1 VTVGRSVRAAA
12 GVGCLAALLLGPAP
26 AQAAGRSCV
35 AVIVDSGAGVS
46 ARCTTWT
53 NRLTGVGALS
63 ATGHSYRYAPS
74 GLLCA
79 IDGFPAD
86 CHVDD
91 THFWSYW
98 HRAPAGSAWGFS
110 GEGAG
115 TYHPAIGSTEG
126 WAYQNGSSRQPPN
139 IPFATICPTTAPSPT
154 PTPRPSPPP
163 SSPAPTQPPHTHP
176 PAATQAPATAAPQT
190 GSAGTPAPG
199 GPLGGATTTARPKP
213 LPSRAAATVAP
224 ATAATTAATAGPT
237 PAAATPGAASTTSAP
252 AIGNQPDA
260 RSQPPA
266 GPGKPILL
274 AGLGLVAAA
283 GLGTAAWRRTRMRS

>member
-53 NRLTGVGALS
+53 TRLTGVGALS
-63 ATGHSYRYAPS
+63 ATGHSYRYAAS

-86 CHVDD
+86 CHVDA
-91 THFWSYW
+91 THYWSYW
-98 HRAPAGSAWGFS
+98 HRAPGGSTWGYS

-115 TYHPAIGSTEG
+115 TYNPVIGSTEG
-126 WAYQNGSSRQPPN
+126 WAYQNGSSRQPRN
-139 IPFATICPTTAPSPT
+139 VPFATICPTTAPSPT

-163 SSPAPTQPPHTHP
+163 NSPAPTQPPRTHP
-176 PAATQAPATAAPQT
+176 PAGTQAPATAAPQT
-190 GSAGTPAPG
+190 GGAGTPAPA

-224 ATAATTAATAGPT
+224 ATATTTAAPAGPT

-274 AGLGLVAAA
+274 TGLGLVAAA